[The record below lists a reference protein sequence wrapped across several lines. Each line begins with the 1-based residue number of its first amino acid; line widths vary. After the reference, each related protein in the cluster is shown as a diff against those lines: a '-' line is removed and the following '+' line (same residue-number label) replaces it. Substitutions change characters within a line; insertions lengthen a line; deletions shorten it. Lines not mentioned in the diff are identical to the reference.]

1 MVLSFSIKISKKEEN
16 FENSFLFKKSSK
28 SLRYIHDLDPG
39 PLFSN
44 PDLRS
49 ASKLNGS

>member
-16 FENSFLFKKSSK
+16 FKNYFLFKKSSK
-28 SLRYIHDLDPG
+28 SLRNVDDLDPG
-39 PLFSN
+39 PLF

-49 ASKLNGS
+49 ASK